1 MHWTY
6 LLLAV
11 ACEIVATSSLK
22 ASREF
27 TRWVP
32 SMLVVA
38 GGVGSCFFLS
48 LALRRIPLGL
58 AYALWCGVGIVAISA
73 VGRVVYGQRLDGAAW
88 VGIGLILAG
97 VLVIHLGSHSIRAG

>member
-11 ACEIVATSSLK
+11 ACEIVSTSSLK
-22 ASREF
+22 ASQEF

-32 SMLVVA
+32 AVLVVL
-38 GGVGSCFFLS
+38 GSIGSAFFLT

-73 VGRVVYGQRLDGAAW
+73 VGRVAYDQHLDAAAW
-88 VGIGLILAG
+88 SGIGLILAG
-97 VLVIHLGSHSIRAG
+97 VLVIHLGSHSVGG

>member
-1 MHWTY
+1 MHWMY

-11 ACEIVATSSLK
+11 ACEILATSSLK

-27 TRWVP
+27 TRWLP
-32 SMLVVA
+32 SLLVVA

-48 LALRRIPLGL
+48 LALRQIPLGL

-73 VGRVVYGQRLDGAAW
+73 VGSMVYDQHLDAAAW
-88 VGIGLILAG
+88 GGIGLILAG
-97 VLVIHLGSHSIRAG
+97 VLFIHLGSDSIRNG

>member
-1 MHWTY
+1 MY

-11 ACEIVATSSLK
+11 GCEILATSSLK

-27 TRWVP
+27 TRWLP
-32 SMLVVA
+32 SLLVVA
-38 GGVGSCFFLS
+38 GGMGSCFFLS

-58 AYALWCGVGIVAISA
+58 AYALWCGVGIVAIST
-73 VGRVVYGQRLDGAAW
+73 VGRLVYDQRLDIPAW

-97 VLVIHLGSHSIRAG
+97 VLVIHLGSHSMPEA

>member
-1 MHWTY
+1 MHWMY

-11 ACEIVATSSLK
+11 GCEILATSSLK

-27 TRWVP
+27 TRWLP
-32 SMLVVA
+32 SLLVVA

-58 AYALWCGVGIVAISA
+58 AYALWCGVGIVAIST
-73 VGRVVYGQRLDGAAW
+73 VGRLVYDQRLDIPAW
-88 VGIGLILAG
+88 VGIGLILGG
-97 VLVIHLGSHSIRAG
+97 VLVIHLGSHSIPGA